1 MTFKKPL
8 AILLISLFMVAF
20 KSDKPAYMLFDK
32 EGKNMKYGKM
42 LEEIASADVV

>member
-1 MTFKKPL
+1 MTFKKSL
-8 AILLISLFMVAF
+8 VILLASLFMIAF

-42 LEEIASADVV
+42 LKEIARG